1 MNKNKMLNDKPIFVA
16 KRRIFRSLI
25 LAATGLILALLFYFV
40 SQEPEVDVFGLVI
53 GGLFGVGGVA
63 ILYTTLIFKKIML
76 FDDRIEIYCL
86 NKVIVGTYSQIKSFE
101 LVESGSWPTT
111 RSLFLECEPDF
122 MHPYL
127 ENAFLHKNELYKIKE
142 ILIKKG
148 VKDKGWLKN
157 TKFFTRIKVSGF
169 VLLGVLFFAAGIL
182 AFAFKYYDNLE
193 KKI

>member
-76 FDDRIEIYCL
+76 FDDRIEVHFV
-86 NKVIVGTYSQIKSFE
+86 NKVIVRTYSQIKSFE
-101 LVESGSWPTT
+101 LFEYGSWPTT
-111 RSLFLECEPDF
+111 KQFKLECEPKF
-122 MHPYL
+122 WHSYL
-127 ENAFLHKNELYKIKE
+127 SNIFLHKNELYKIKE
-142 ILIKKG
+142 ILIKKE
-148 VKDKGWLKN
+148 VKDKGW
-157 TKFFTRIKVSGF
+157 I
-169 VLLGVLFFAAGIL
+169 
-182 AFAFKYYDNLE
+182 
-193 KKI
+193 